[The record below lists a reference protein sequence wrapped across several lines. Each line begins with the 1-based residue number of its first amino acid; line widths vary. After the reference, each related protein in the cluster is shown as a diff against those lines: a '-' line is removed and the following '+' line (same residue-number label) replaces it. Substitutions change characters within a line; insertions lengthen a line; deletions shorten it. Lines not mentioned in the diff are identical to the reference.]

1 MAETKITFPVRGMT
15 CAACARNVENILK
28 FTDGVVDASVNYAG
42 HNVQVVTSGTVD
54 FASLQSAVQS
64 IGYDLVEKADYTKL
78 REEAQADLLGL
89 RNKLLVAA
97 IFSIPVFLLSMVLM
111 RVHYS
116 AYIQLAL
123 SLPVLLYSGNHFY
136 ISAYKKLR
144 HWQFNMDTLIAMG
157 TGAAFVFSVFNTF
170 FAGVYQN
177 SGLEGHVY
185 YESAVVIITLILF
198 GNYIEERA
206 KMATNTAIEQLME
219 LQPEKAVRI
228 NDGVDE
234 EIPVEALMTDDVV
247 RIFPGANIPVDG
259 AVVQGSSFV
268 DESMLTGESEAV
280 KKKEGDMLTGGTVN
294 QSGAMLIKVS
304 RVGSETT
311 LAKII
316 KLVQEAQGS
325 KAPSQKLADKISGVF
340 VPMVI
345 GIATLSGLVWYFF
358 GPDPQGLHAFTI
370 AITVLIIA
378 CPCALGLATPTAITV
393 GVGLGAQ
400 NGILIKDAETFEKM
414 KGITMLLVDKTG
426 TLTQG
431 KPTVTEHFYRDDSV
445 ENLLGAILA
454 AEKQAEHPIAKAFVN
469 WLAASAEE
477 KPVADLEIF
486 SGNGISF
493 TYEDQRYFLGKP
505 GWQNVAQDAW
515 QDEKL
520 EFLKSENTTIV
531 EFSSNGQS
539 LALFGLKDPA
549 KPEALEAIRHI
560 KNRGIKVVM
569 LTGDRREVASHIS
582 KTLNLDGFE
591 AELLPADKL
600 QIVERYQHQGE
611 IVAVAGD
618 GINDAPALAK
628 ADVSIAMGTGTD
640 VAMAS
645 AGITLLHGDISK
657 IEKAIVLSQKTASTI
672 KQNLFWAFFYNV
684 LAIPVAAGVL
694 YPVTGF
700 LLNPMIAGGAMA
712 FSSVTV
718 VFNSLR
724 LKLIKL

>member
-1 MAETKITFPVRGMT
+1 MAEIKTTYPVRGMT

-42 HNVQVVTSGTVD
+42 HNVQVVTNGTID

-64 IGYDLVEKADYTKL
+64 IGYDLVEKTDYAKL
-78 REEAQADLLGL
+78 RQEAQADLLHL

-97 IFSIPVFLLSMVLM
+97 LFSIPVFLLSMVFM
-111 RVHYS
+111 HVAYS
-116 AYIQLAL
+116 AYFQLAL
-123 SLPVLLYSGNHFY
+123 SLPVLLYSGRHFY
-136 ISAYKKLR
+136 ISAFKKLR

-157 TGAAFVFSVFNTF
+157 TGAAFAFSVFNTF
-170 FAGVYQN
+170 FSGVYQN

-185 YESAVVIITLILF
+185 YESAVVIITLILV

-206 KMATNTAIEQLME
+206 KMATNAAIEQLMA

-228 NDGVDE
+228 NEGVDE
-234 EIPVEALMTDDVV
+234 EIPVEALMMGDVV

-259 AVVQGSSFV
+259 IVVQGVSYV

-280 KKKEGDMLTGGTVN
+280 KKQEGDSLTGGTIN
-294 QSGAMLIKVS
+294 QSGAMLMQVT

-311 LAKII
+311 LSKII

-325 KAPSQKLADKISGVF
+325 KAPSQKLADRISGIF
-340 VPMVI
+340 VPVVI
-345 GIATLSGLVWYFF
+345 AIATLSGLAWYFF
-358 GPDPQGLHAFTI
+358 GPEPQGVYAFTI

-431 KPTVTEHFYRDDSV
+431 KPTVTHHFYHDDTV
-445 ENLLGAILA
+445 EKLLGAVLA
-454 AEKQAEHPIAKAFVN
+454 AQKQAEHPIAKAFVN

-477 KPVADLEIF
+477 KPVTDLEIS

-493 TYEDQRYFLGKP
+493 IYEDQRYFMGKP
-505 GWQNVAQDAW
+505 GWKNVVVDTW
-515 QDEKL
+515 QTEKL
-520 EFLKSENTTIV
+520 EFLKAEYTTIV
-531 EFSSNGQS
+531 ELSSNGKS

-549 KPEALEAIRHI
+549 KPEALEAIQHI

-569 LTGDRREVASHIS
+569 LTGDRREVAAHIS
-582 KTLNLDGFE
+582 EALGLDGFE

-600 QIVERYQHQGE
+600 QIVERYQQQGE
-611 IVAVAGD
+611 IVAMAGD

-657 IEKAIVLSQKTASTI
+657 IDKAIVLSQRTALTI

-694 YPVTGF
+694 FPFTGF

-724 LKLIKL
+724 LKWRLG